1 MDPAI
6 VAEVR
11 RLVPS
16 LVRLPSYMEVTYD
29 EPADV
34 LYVSFEHGAEADDS
48 ELTDDDV
55 LLRFRAGTLVGITF
69 RNASRRSSLPLPN

>member
-6 VAEVR
+6 VAELR

-34 LYVSFEHGAEADDS
+34 LYVSFERGAEADDS
-48 ELTDDDV
+48 ELTDDGV
-55 LLRFRAGTLVGITF
+55 LLRFKAGALVGITF
-69 RNASRRSSLPLPN
+69 MNASRRSSLPLPN